1 LVLTEK
7 DLISKPIIKRPKTF
21 NPLGAILTGILMG
34 IGHGLINNS
43 LVKKT
48 THFALGILGFFL
60 IILAVA
66 SILAVISLSAKTAI
80 FNSRL
85 EEHRK
90 LEAQAIF
97 QVMIFYLGYFPLY
110 GFSLIFLTSGVEF
123 WKMIVLS
130 LSVVSIFSIIF
141 VYDIK
146 ILNIKEIKLADLRE
160 MFFQPQRILFILL
173 SFIPSVIS
181 TILLFFL

>member
-1 LVLTEK
+1 MT
-7 DLISKPIIKRPKTF
+7 KPIIKRPRTF
-21 NPLGAILTGILMG
+21 NPLGAMLTGILMG

-43 LVKKT
+43 LVKKN

-60 IILAVA
+60 IILSVA
-66 SILAVISLSAKTAI
+66 SILAAISLSAKTAV
-80 FNSRL
+80 FNSRI

-97 QVMIFYLGYFPLY
+97 QVMLFYLGYFPLY

-130 LSVVSIFSIIF
+130 VSVVVIFTVIF
-141 VYDIK
+141 LYDIK
-146 ILNIKEIKLADLRE
+146 ILNVKEIKFVDLRE
-160 MFFQPQRILFILL
+160 MLFQPQRILFIIL